1 MIEGAP
7 WVGVLVGWA
16 ASLRDVT
23 IQGNVVRGAPIG
35 IGVSVAEGAGAAV
48 IADNV
53 ISGASR
59 GAILGMIYDRPVT
72 EDLARGG
79 SAPPQLR
86 IVGNQVA

>member
-1 MIEGAP
+1 MT
-7 WVGVLVGWA
+7 V
-16 ASLRDVT
+16 
-23 IQGNVVRGAPIG
+23 QGNVVRDAPIG

-72 EDLARGG
+72 ADLAQGAA
-79 SAPPQLR
+79 APPRLR
-86 IVGNQVA
+86 ISGNQAS